1 MRGAAYILTQAIWG
15 FPQTLA
21 GAVVYATQ
29 RGRPHVRFHGAI
41 VTTWTS
47 RRALSLGPF
56 IFVNG
61 NGREADQHAVVGK
74 RPAQADE
81 NAALASPPMPAA
93 ATNAAE
99 ASERL
104 DALAVDR
111 RLLVHEYG
119 HTIQSLMLGP
129 LYLVVIGLPS
139 ALWLNTPSF
148 VRKRRQGRTSYYAFY
163 TERWANRLGE
173 RALGEPSVGLAFI
186 D

>member
-61 NGREADQHAVVGK
+61 NGHEADQHTAVGK

-81 NAALASPPMPAA
+81 NAAV
-93 ATNAAE
+93 

-104 DALAVDR
+104 GALAVDR

-148 VRKRRQGRTSYYAFY
+148 ARKRRREHASYYAFY